1 MDELLIL
8 MILAVAGL
16 VFIGPLIAVIVHAV
30 RIRGLEADLRQLRR
44 VVEQFSNQNP
54 ARTHREASLG
64 GLAEKI
70 RQDRDSVH
78 VRPEAVEASL
88 SVAESVS
95 GSDHELVHADLSED
109 VPEKLEQDGSIKPQP
124 KSDARV
130 VDAPL
135 WGEFPP
141 YSEKVATT
149 QADAANA
156 TELLIVRV
164 MTWAGVITL
173 VLGVGFLYR
182 YALAQGWISDTGRV
196 IGGLVVGCIGFA
208 AAVFGRRKDYVFFAD
223 CLAAASSGVI
233 KLSIYSATVW
243 YGMISAGTGF
253 RGFLIGG
260 AALWAYA
267 VFYRSR
273 LAASLATVAALLT
286 PALLPDY
293 AGPTAEA
300 STMVFACYLLVVN
313 LTVVAVSTVRAWR
326 LPAAIATVGTGIHLV
341 VWYQQVFEPGREVE
355 ALAWL
360 AGFAVLFLGHAVVPA
375 LRTHEEHPL
384 DSPMLVG
391 GATYLMF
398 AVLAVTLPA
407 EFLPRVA
414 SPTLLAAI
422 YVSTWL
428 GLRQRLPG
436 FIPEVLGATTAFLV
450 AAAAPLWISPAW
462 TLVTWAALAWLWA
475 KIAIRDDR
483 KIAAMIAT
491 IAFAF
496 VQIMTAVLTLVTIGD
511 ANAMPVSGFD
521 WTLTGSV
528 VGQLEE
534 MFRRVPV
541 GETSVFGMIFHSRSI
556 SLFACG
562 VTAFLILRDVQKVG
576 SLPRIGVNATT
587 LRRVLGMLAVVNLV
601 GISFAEFTH
610 AAVRGDWK
618 FSLGASVWTLHFA
631 VLAATCC
638 WWSLRN
644 RDDTSRAKIAGNLL
658 RVVAMSA
665 GCVTLAV
672 IGEALD
678 NKSSDVLLPLLSPRS
693 VVMLGSLASVAG
705 LSRWL
710 ATAADDEVALKLRK
724 LASVVAITTFAFIV
738 TNETIQFGAWMKLS
752 ATEVSALLTGILGV
766 IGVVLMAAGFL
777 KQDVGCRRAGLAL
790 LSVATLKVYL
800 IDVWSSSSEVRTV
813 AFLILGATLLGA
825 ALLYRRYRDQFA
837 EWLGEKNDVLR

>member
-8 MILAVAGL
+8 MLLAVAGL
-16 VFIGPLIAVIVHAV
+16 FFIGPLIAVVVHAV

-44 VVEQFSNQNP
+44 VVKRLSNENRGRP
-54 ARTHREASLG
+54 EIEKSLG
-64 GLAEKI
+64 GLTEKI
-70 RQDRDSVH
+70 RQDRDVVGSQSRV
-78 VRPEAVEASL
+78 VEASL
-88 SVAESVS
+88 SAEDANTSSNDEV
-95 GSDHELVHADLSED
+95 VPPDLPDE
-109 VPEKLEQDGSIKPQP
+109 VPEQLAGNDSTEPYA
-124 KSDARV
+124 KSEARV

-135 WGEFPP
+135 WDEFPP
-141 YSEKVATT
+141 YSEKVATN
-149 QADAANA
+149 QADADNA

-253 RGFLIGG
+253 RGFLLGG

-293 AGPTAEA
+293 AGPTVAA
-300 STMVFACYLLVVN
+300 STLVFGCYLLVVN

-360 AGFAVLFLGHAVVPA
+360 AGFAVLFLAHAVVPA
-375 LRTHEEHPL
+375 LRTGQEHPL

-398 AVLAVTLPA
+398 AVIAVTLPA

-422 YVSTWL
+422 YVGTWL

-436 FIPEVLGATTAFLV
+436 FLPEVLGATTAFLV

-462 TLVTWAALAWLWA
+462 TLVTWAALAWLWS

-491 IAFAF
+491 TAFAF
-496 VQIMTAVLTLVTIGD
+496 VQIMTAVLVLTTIGD
-511 ANAMPVSGFD
+511 ANTMPLSGFD

-528 VGQLEE
+528 VGQLQE
-534 MFRRVPV
+534 MFRPVPLD
-541 GETSVFGMIFHSRSI
+541 ETSIFGMIFHSRSI

-562 VTAFLILRDVQKVG
+562 VTAFLILREVQKVD
-576 SLPRIGVNATT
+576 SLPRIGVHTTT
-587 LRRVLGMLAVVNLV
+587 LRRVLGVLAVVNLV

-610 AAVRGDWK
+610 AAVRGDWR

-644 RDDTSRAKIAGNLL
+644 RDDTSRAVIAENLL

-672 IGEALD
+672 IGEAFD
-678 NKSSDVLLPLLSPRS
+678 NKSSHVLLPLLSPRS
-693 VVMLGSLASVAG
+693 VVTLASLASVAG

-710 ATAADDEVALKLRK
+710 ATVADDEVAMKLRK
-724 LASVVAITTFAFIV
+724 LASVVAITILAFII

-790 LSVATLKVYL
+790 LSVATFKVYL